1 MLIPRKRVELSDMKN
16 AVLANAVGTGAYV
29 IAVGDALQPGATS
42 HNSYVTGATTSGSIL
57 GVVTAIRLN
66 GKIAE
71 VDYCTGVNAA
81 KTGTPSTGPGTDN
94 ETYKVWSVDYI
105 PAYIPVEYTAD
116 LDAKAG
122 TTTNSDGFGY
132 FTLKGVSTTKGDA
145 GKLTE
150 SSITLFGSVS
160 STTSQFTSYGVSVE
174 SSTKVVGKINL
185 PL

>member
-1 MLIPRKRVELSDMKN
+1 MLTPNKRVELSDMKN

-29 IAVGDALQPGATS
+29 IAVGDALQPGATTHS
-42 HNSYVTGATTSGSIL
+42 KYVTGAASSGLIL

-71 VDYCTGVNAA
+71 VDYVTGVNAA

-105 PAYIPVEYTAD
+105 PAYVPMEYKAD
-116 LDAKAG
+116 LSATIA
-122 TTTNSDGFGY
+122 TTTDSDGFV
-132 FTLKGVSTTKGDA
+132 FFPLLGVSTTKGQA
-145 GKLTE
+145 GTLNE
-150 SSITLFGSVS
+150 ASPALFGGSAAQFVS
-160 STTSQFTSYGVSVE
+160 HGVAVDSTK
-174 SSTKVVGKINL
+174 KVVGHIYQ